1 MGSELFGLLVVVVG
15 GWWVSAACLSLFSV
29 GGWWVGCVIWLRDN
43 CGVSKSFDAAEL
55 VLVVLRCCGCHSGVA
70 R

>member
-29 GGWWVGCVIWLRDN
+29 GGWWVVG
-43 CGVSKSFDAAEL
+43 GVCHMAA
-55 VLVVLRCCGCHSGVA
+55 R
-70 R
+70 